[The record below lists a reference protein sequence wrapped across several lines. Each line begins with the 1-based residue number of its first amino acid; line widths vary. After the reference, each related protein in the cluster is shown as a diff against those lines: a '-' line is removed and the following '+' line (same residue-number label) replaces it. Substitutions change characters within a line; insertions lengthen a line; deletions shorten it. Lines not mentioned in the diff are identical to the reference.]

1 MAKWWFAP
9 LAILLMLSIP
19 PQCLLSSLNVSLL
32 CCPLSPCYTDP
43 AVTSPCSFPF
53 SSAFPVWQCQSL
65 LSSCQPSQ
73 TPPCMNSPST
83 GIYQNQTFSCLPSP
97 VRSHLGNYQLCKP
110 RSYLENSFS
119 NWLALMIVLSMHF
132 IFIGFTLHLWD
143 DKKSQSRNGWPGS
156 NAGVAAASCS
166 PGLYCVQAT
175 QKWFLMGQN
184 FPWPLPPR
192 CLVVKIIKSDFSS
205 SRWCLVFPS
214 WMDQEVTA
222 KAVGEESGFP
232 NTESIFWIP
241 LPFSWLYQP
250 QYFHL
255 ILAQWCC

>member
-1 MAKWWFAP
+1 MTKWWFAP
-9 LAILLMLSIP
+9 LAILQMLSIP
-19 PQCLLSSLNVSLL
+19 PQCLLQPECVT
-32 CCPLSPCYTDP
+32 PVLSPLTTLHRSC
-43 AVTSPCSFPF
+43 SHIPCSFPF

-143 DKKSQSRNGWPGS
+143 DNKSHEQEWLGW
-156 NAGVAAASCS
+156 
-166 PGLYCVQAT
+166 
-175 QKWFLMGQN
+175 F
-184 FPWPLPPR
+184 
-192 CLVVKIIKSDFSS
+192 
-205 SRWCLVFPS
+205 
-214 WMDQEVTA
+214 
-222 KAVGEESGFP
+222 
-232 NTESIFWIP
+232 
-241 LPFSWLYQP
+241 
-250 QYFHL
+250 
-255 ILAQWCC
+255 